1 MAYRSRPPARRRAFT
16 LVEVLLVLVILV
28 IIASLAVTAYAPMQ
42 KQANIDAARTQIQL
56 FRQPLELYRLHMG
69 DYPPSLDAL
78 LAPPADLADAGAWR
92 GPYIERLPLDPWKRP
107 YQYVYPGRYNQDK
120 PDIYSLGPDGVE
132 GNDDIGNWEEQ

>member
-1 MAYRSRPPARRRAFT
+1 MTWSNKRRADRRGFT

-42 KQANIDAARTQIQL
+42 RQAQIDAAKTQINL
-56 FRQPLELYRLHMG
+56 FKQPLELYRLHMG
-69 DYPPSLDAL
+69 DYPATLDAL

-92 GPYIERLPLDPWKRP
+92 GPYMERLPLDPWRRP
-107 YQYVYPGRYNQDK
+107 YQYAYPGRNLPEK

-132 GNDDIGNWEEQ
+132 GNDDIGNWDE